1 MGVLRTKAGPR
12 RLLWLLAA
20 LPLASGAA
28 LVVHILSH
36 ISLGLALLVASVIVV
51 VIGGFAWTRLTAT
64 ARDTV
69 EQRIQVGLVAG
80 FLATLAYDS
89 SRWIIV
95 TLFHDTFWPF
105 DVFPIFGYAIAGSSI
120 PHNVATIIGILYHY
134 TNGVLFAIAYTILF
148 APRGWWAGI
157 LWALGLEALMLAI
170 YPGWLHPRTFSEFV
184 SVSML
189 GHIAY
194 GSVLGSFSQ
203 QTLQWQKKLFD
214 SRNQTLEG
222 GRKHATTTERSD

>member
-1 MGVLRTKAGPR
+1 MKILWARAGLRR
-12 RLLWLLAA
+12 YIWLLAA

-51 VIGGFAWTRLTAT
+51 SIGGFAWTRLTPT
-64 ARDTV
+64 ARITAA
-69 EQRIQVGLVAG
+69 QRMQIGLMAG
-80 FLATLAYDS
+80 FLATLAYDA
-89 SRWIIV
+89 SRWIVV

-105 DVFPIFGYAIAGSSI
+105 DVFPIFGYAIAGSNI
-120 PHNVATIIGILYHY
+120 PSTLATIIGILYHY
-134 TNGVLFAIAYTILF
+134 TNGVMFAIAYTLLF
-148 APRGWWAGI
+148 APRGWWAGV
-157 LWALGLEALMLAI
+157 LWALTLEALMLAL
-170 YPGWLHPRTFSEFV
+170 YPGWLHPRAFNEFV

-203 QTLQWQKKLFD
+203 QALQWRKKLLD
-214 SRNQTLEG
+214 SRNRVQEG
-222 GRKHATTTERSD
+222 GRKHAITTERSD